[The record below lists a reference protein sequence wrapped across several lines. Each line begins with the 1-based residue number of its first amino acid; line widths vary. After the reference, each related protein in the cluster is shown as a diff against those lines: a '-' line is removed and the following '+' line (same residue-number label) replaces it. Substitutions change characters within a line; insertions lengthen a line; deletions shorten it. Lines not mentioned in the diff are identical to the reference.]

1 MKKSVKF
8 LITLTII
15 FAGIILLFIPT
26 IKGIKYG
33 LDLQGGYEILY
44 KIEPLTKGEKLTES
58 DLDKTYKAI
67 VDRID
72 TLGVSEPVITIE
84 GKNTLRIQLP
94 GVKDAEE
101 AKDMISTVGLLSF
114 RDTSDNLLMTSEI
127 LGKNGASADTNTQT
141 LKPIVKLNIKD
152 TDKFYKVT
160 KEISKT
166 TDNRIVIWLDYDEDT
181 DSFKEQ
187 SETCGNEENNKCLSA
202 AYVEEGLNSS
212 NVIIQGNFTKEKVN
226 RLVDLINAG
235 SLPTK
240 LVEDS
245 TPHSV
250 SASFGYKTIE
260 KCGLA
265 GIIAIGLISLLLI
278 FKYRFC
284 GLISSVSLLLYSL
297 LTFLIFNGIGG
308 VLTLPGIAALILGI
322 GMAVDSSII
331 SVERI
336 KEEYKGDLKDAAK
349 KGNKMSLS
357 AIIDANL
364 TTFIVALILYIF
376 GESTIKGF
384 ATMLMVSIIVTIIAM
399 VAINVFLIKK
409 AAYSEI
415 FKDKPQM
422 FFGRVKEKPKFDY
435 VKMNKY
441 ALIVLAL
448 IVVSG
453 IVFGFV
459 NKINFGVDFSG
470 GTSIDM
476 TSEKS
481 IDYGKILPIV
491 DKYGVNEYSNYVGT
505 TKEGY
510 VKLNKILSEKDTKI
524 ITEKFN
530 ELGINASIKEI
541 STMVVKNLT
550 KNAVYSLIIAFIA
563 IIIYVAIRFNFN
575 FGISGL
581 AALFHDVMII
591 IITFIIFKIEF
602 NFIVVAALLT
612 IIGYSINDTIVVF
625 DRMRENKEIMFKNKL
640 TTKENLKKLV
650 NESMNDVIVRN
661 ILTSVTAII
670 STLTLLFLGVNG
682 IYTFNMAILIGLLAG
697 CISSIIFAPNLWRIL
712 EGKKLNKTKK
722 PKVKKYN
729 KEVEEL
735 SIKGINS

>member
-26 IKGIKYG
+26 IKSIKYG

-44 KIEPLTKGEKLTES
+44 KIEPLTKENKLTEN

-94 GVKDAEE
+94 GVKDAKE

-114 RDTSDNLLMTSEI
+114 RDTNDNLLMTSEI

-160 KEISKT
+160 KEVSKM
-166 TDNRIVIWLDYDEDT
+166 TDNRIVIWLDYDENT

-187 SETCGNEENNKCLSA
+187 TDTCGAEENNKCLSA

-284 GLISSVSLLLYSL
+284 GLISSISLLLYSL
-297 LTFLIFNGIGG
+297 ITFLIFNGIGG

-336 KEEYKGDLKDAAK
+336 KEEYKGDLKDAAR

-422 FFGRVKEKPKFDY
+422 FFGRVKEKPKFEY

-453 IVFGFV
+453 IIFGFV
-459 NKINFGVDFSG
+459 NKVNFGVDFSG

-481 IDYGKILPIV
+481 IDYDKILPIV
-491 DKYGVNEYSNYVGT
+491 NKYDVNEYSNYVGT

-530 ELGINASIKEI
+530 ELGINASINEI

-550 KNAVYSLIIAFIA
+550 KNAIYSLIIAFVA

-625 DRMRENKEIMFKNKL
+625 DRMRENKEKMFKNKL
-640 TTKENLKKLV
+640 ITKEDLKKLV

-682 IYTFNMAILIGLLAG
+682 IYTFNMAILIGLIAG
-697 CISSIIFAPNLWRIL
+697 CLSTIIFAPNLWRIL
-712 EGKKLNKTKK
+712 EERNLNKTKK
-722 PKVKKYN
+722 TKVKKYK